1 MEDNA
6 MRRQEHGFTLIEII
20 VTIVIVG
27 IIAYIFLNFFSLGTG
42 SYTLIETRSDV
53 LQDERI
59 VLDRMVREIRQAA
72 STITITSAT
81 DISFPYDDNNDGI
94 NETYRYYLSGSN
106 LRRTINGASDTL
118 ILDNVTSLTF
128 SGDANRVTITF
139 TVSRDG
145 QSLTI
150 QSRALRRTDLS

>member
-1 MEDNA
+1 MSKRE
-6 MRRQEHGFTLIEII
+6 QGFTLIEIV
-20 VTIVIVG
+20 VTIVITG
-27 IIAYIFLNFFSLGTG
+27 IIAYIFLNFFSLGTD

-72 STITITSAT
+72 TITITSAT
-81 DISFPYDDNNDGI
+81 DISFTWDDSSNGVND
-94 NETYRYYLSGSN
+94 TYRYYLSGTD
-106 LRRTINGASDTL
+106 LRQTINGASDTL
-118 ILDNVTSLTF
+118 ILDNVSSLSFT
-128 SGDANRVTITF
+128 GDTNRITITF

-150 QSRALRRTDLS
+150 QSRALRRSALT